1 MLDKHKTVK
10 ENIAVGSFLFLVAF
24 LPRAFGLNVFI
35 TPDEYLWI
43 ERSGEFLAALLRADW
58 AATFQV
64 GHPGLTTRW
73 TGVLGILATYL
84 PRLQTASGQLL
95 IDGQPFQD
103 LLTDMSAHLPEV
115 LAATRYPTAILT
127 SMGVVGLYFLV
138 RPLFGQRAALLS
150 AVLMALEPFY
160 LALSRVIHH
169 DALSTT
175 FMALSLL
182 SFGADGRSGFPV
194 QITLPVSRAFHRPVE
209 PGSLLATERA
219 CPACPER
226 S

>member
-10 ENIAVGSFLFLVAF
+10 ENIAVGSFLFLVAL

-95 IDGQPFQD
+95 
-103 LLTDMSAHLPEV
+103 
-115 LAATRYPTAILT
+115 
-127 SMGVVGLYFLV
+127 
-138 RPLFGQRAALLS
+138 
-150 AVLMALEPFY
+150 
-160 LALSRVIHH
+160 
-169 DALSTT
+169 
-175 FMALSLL
+175 
-182 SFGADGRSGFPV
+182 
-194 QITLPVSRAFHRPVE
+194 
-209 PGSLLATERA
+209 
-219 CPACPER
+219 
-226 S
+226 